1 MKEGF
6 PGLPYRGPIPEGVK
20 ARLRELAGAE
30 IPEVDL
36 ERARLHVGTWLARG
50 ILRWIPD
57 PLPGVDPAAVTV
69 GRHIFL
75 QPAFW
80 PPERLPAFV
89 LLAHELVH
97 VRQWRVM
104 GPWRFLIAY
113 LRDYLCSPQRYAGVR
128 LEQEAA
134 AIAARVEAR
143 GRERGLPV

>member
-1 MKEGF
+1 MKESF
-6 PGLPYRGPIPEGVK
+6 PELPYRGPIPDGVK
-20 ARLRELAGAE
+20 ARLRELAGTE

-97 VRQWRVM
+97 VRQWRGM

-113 LRDYLCSPQRYAGVR
+113 LWDYLRAPQRYPGVR
-128 LEQEAA
+128 LEQEAV
-134 AIAARVEAR
+134 AIAARIEAR
-143 GRERGLPV
+143 WRERGLPV